1 MEILKIVK
9 EELQKTQ
16 GCDQIQTYNRAIEVN
31 EYSCDLYKSAINR
44 LNDQQIEF
52 DVRCQTFEEYKE
64 RGYEET
70 VERTKFDVIYFAHSI
85 YYLDINESLSHCLE
99 NELNAYGSLFV
110 MVNGVDLI
118 YWVLD
123 KQHSPNWHGK
133 PDDSVGESYETVEK
147 VVKFDEEGGWRPEVF
162 NQEHSIDVTDVF
174 DAESTEGNLLFDFL
188 THKKN
193 FRDTAD
199 KQVVKETLALI
210 KDLSTVRGKRNSG
223 KLVEFLIFIK
233 K

>member
-1 MEILKIVK
+1 MEILKIAK

-16 GCDQIQTYNRAIEVN
+16 GCDQIKIYNRAIEVN
-31 EYSCDLYKSAINR
+31 EYACELYKSAVNR
-44 LNDQQIEF
+44 LNDQQIVF
-52 DVRCQTFEEYKE
+52 DVRCQSFEEYKE
-64 RGYEET
+64 RGNEET
-70 VERTKFDVIYFAHSI
+70 VQRTKFDVIYFTQRI
-85 YYLDINESLSHCLE
+85 YYLDIDESLSHCLE
-99 NELNAYGSLFV
+99 NELNANVSLFI

-123 KQHSPNWHGK
+123 KQHFPDWHGK
-133 PDDSVGESYETVEK
+133 PDDSVGKSYETEEK
-147 VVKFDEEGGWRPEVF
+147 ILKFVEEGGWRHEVF

-174 DAESTEGNLLFDFL
+174 DAESTEGNLFLDFL
-188 THKKN
+188 THQMN
-193 FRDTAD
+193 FRATAD

-210 KDLSTVRGKRNSG
+210 KDLSTVRDKRNFG

>member
-16 GCDQIQTYNRAIEVN
+16 GCDQIKIYNRAIEVN
-31 EYSCDLYKSAINR
+31 EYACDLYKSAVSR

-64 RGYEET
+64 RGNEET

-99 NELNAYGSLFV
+99 NELNANGSLFI

-123 KQHSPNWHGK
+123 KQHFPDWHGK
-133 PDDSVGESYETVEK
+133 SDDSVGESYESVEK
-147 VVKFDEEGGWRPEVF
+147 VLKFVEEGGWSHEVF

-174 DAESTEGNLLFDFL
+174 DAESTEGNLLLDFL
-188 THKKN
+188 TRKK
-193 FRDTAD
+193 TIA
-199 KQVVKETLALI
+199 
-210 KDLSTVRGKRNSG
+210 
-223 KLVEFLIFIK
+223 
-233 K
+233 